1 MTNDYCSQH
10 IVLSTDIASIKTSVA
25 NIEKQL
31 VQGVNFK
38 TAVVGSLIGMMIL
51 VIVQIVAL
59 SYFLGQ
65 MSNQIKVNT
74 ARLEVIEKK

>member
-1 MTNDYCSQH
+1 MDYCAQH
-10 IVLSTDIASIKTSVA
+10 ILLSNDIASIKTSVS

-51 VIVQIVAL
+51 VIIQIVAL

>member
-1 MTNDYCSQH
+1 MDYCAQH
-10 IVLSTDIASIKTSVA
+10 ILLSNDIASIKTSVS

-38 TAVVGSLIGMMIL
+38 TAVVGSLIGMLIL
-51 VIVQIVAL
+51 VIIQIVAL

>member
-1 MTNDYCSQH
+1 MDYCTQH
-10 IVLSTDIASIKTSVA
+10 ISLSNDIASIKTSVS